1 MIVKHFA
8 LAALGLLILAQDPP
22 ALKPRQRDERGI
34 SQSAESAILL
44 AGAVAIAIV
53 VVTLITAFVRAK
65 LAKI

>member
-1 MIVKHFA
+1 MVVKQYA
-8 LAALGLLILAQDPP
+8 LAALGLFVVVQHRDSAPT
-22 ALKPRQRDERGI
+22 RRRDEHGI

-53 VVTLITAFVRAK
+53 VVSLITAFVRAK

>member
-1 MIVKHFA
+1 MMVKKLVLVA
-8 LAALGLLILAQDPP
+8 IGLLVFVREP
-22 ALKPRQRDERGI
+22 QRRNERGL

-65 LAKI
+65 LAEI